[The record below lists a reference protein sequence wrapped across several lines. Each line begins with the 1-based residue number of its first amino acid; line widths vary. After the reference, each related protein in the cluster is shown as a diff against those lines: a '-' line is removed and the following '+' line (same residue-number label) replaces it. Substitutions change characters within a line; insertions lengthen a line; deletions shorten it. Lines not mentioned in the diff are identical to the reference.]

1 MFRGQSYHTIDEKG
15 RIIVPARFRS
25 VIADA
30 GEAAV
35 MLAQLDGG
43 LFAYTLPQWRIIEN
57 KILAMPRT
65 TKEFR
70 RFRRILI
77 GGSSECRLDKQD
89 RILVPPALREYAG
102 LESEIALVGV
112 LDHFEIWSRK
122 RLDEEAGLL
131 ENDLSSD
138 EFADQVAELG
148 L

>member
-15 RIIVPARFRS
+15 RIIVPARFRH
-25 VIADA
+25 VITGSGA
-30 GEAAV
+30 AAV

-43 LFAYTLPQWRIIEN
+43 LYAYTLPQWQLIEN

-112 LDHFEIWSRK
+112 LDHFEIWSRS
-122 RLDEEAGLL
+122 RLDAEAGLL
-131 ENDLSSD
+131 ESDLD
-138 EFADQVAELG
+138 AAEFAGQVAELG